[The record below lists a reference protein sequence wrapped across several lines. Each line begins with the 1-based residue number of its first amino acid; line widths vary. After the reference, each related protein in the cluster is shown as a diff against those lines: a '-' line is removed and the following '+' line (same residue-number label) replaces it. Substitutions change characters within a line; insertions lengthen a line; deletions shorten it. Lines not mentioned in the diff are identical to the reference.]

1 MRRRPWL
8 TGIILL
14 VILVVAY
21 RVQSARQGKGP
32 GEGDGPRAD
41 AVPVEIVTVS
51 RGALDEVAR
60 LTGNIE
66 PIQSVQVIAKVGGR
80 VTRINKEIGDPV
92 KAGETLLVIDA
103 VSYALQVKRLEGV
116 LAQAKA
122 NFSQTARDAR
132 RSQHLFEDRVISTQ
146 ALQAALSGHDI
157 SAGRVKEAE
166 AALDLARQQLSDTE
180 VTSPIDGIVSRRS
193 ADIGT
198 MVQTQIMGSRR
209 AVAVYEVKNLGT
221 VKLKVG
227 ISESDLPNA
236 RAGQSAR
243 ISLRALPGQ
252 TFDGTLTHFSP
263 SLAEG
268 TRRAE
273 GEIEIK
279 NPGHLLNPG
288 MFATAELIL
297 KHHDDVTL
305 IPKHAVVERKGK
317 EVVFLVVDETAR
329 MTPVVLGGSDDTS
342 VIVARGVKAGDR
354 LIIRGQ
360 TIVQDGTPIRT
371 GEIRGAEPRSRA
383 SADVDEGR

>member
-8 TGIILL
+8 TGLILL
-14 VILVVAY
+14 AMLVVAY

-41 AVPVEIVTVS
+41 AVPVEIATVS
-51 RGALDEVAR
+51 KGALDEVAR

-80 VTRINKEIGDPV
+80 VTSINKEIGDSV
-92 KAGETLLVIDA
+92 KAGEVLLTIDSI
-103 VSYALQVKRLEGV
+103 SYALDVKRLEGV

-122 NFSQTARDAR
+122 NFSQAERDAR

-146 ALQAALSGHDI
+146 ALQAALSGQDI

-166 AALDLARQQLSDTE
+166 AALELARQRLSDTE

-193 ADIGT
+193 ADVGT
-198 MVQTQIMGSRR
+198 MVQTQIMGSRQ
-209 AVAVYEVKNLGT
+209 AVAVYEVKNLGR

-227 ISESDLPNA
+227 ISESDLPKA
-236 RAGQSAR
+236 RAGQHAR
-243 ISLRALPGQ
+243 ISLRALPGR
-252 TFDGTLTHFSP
+252 TFNGVLKHFSP

-273 GEIEIK
+273 GEIEIENLEHVLK
-279 NPGHLLNPG
+279 PG
-288 MFATAELIL
+288 MFATAELVL
-297 KHHDDVTL
+297 KHHSDVPL
-305 IPKHAVVERKGK
+305 IPKHAVVDRRGK
-317 EVVFLVVDETAR
+317 EVVFLVEDETAR

-354 LIIRGQ
+354 IIVRGQ

-371 GEIRGAEPRSRA
+371 SEIGGMGPRSRA
-383 SADVDEGR
+383 SADVAEGR